1 MARGGEGP
9 VTADALLVHAIDQE
23 AAEIR
28 DYASDY
34 DIAIHQPEVS
44 RAIRLVTDWILCAG
58 KLAEP
63 DGEQV
68 ASAMFLMASAWREVC
83 AE

>member
-1 MARGGEGP
+1 M
-9 VTADALLVHAIDQE
+9 TADALLVHAIDQE

-28 DYASDY
+28 DYCADY
-34 DIAIHQPEVS
+34 RIAIEDPNVS

-58 KLAEP
+58 KLNEP
-63 DGEQV
+63 NDAAV